1 MPVLDIEGL
10 YKQVEEA
17 STLPTLKEA
26 DALNSIFSAWDEALR
41 GKPCKECNLLHDE
54 ADMVVCER
62 CNEVFHPHCAN
73 STGLTPI
80 HEGPWYC
87 YRCVGELF
95 LNGSPDP
102 IQDIPLIYYLFR
114 GIETED
120 PEVSSRVHRMA

>member
-1 MPVLDIEGL
+1 M
-10 YKQVEEA
+10 EEA

-26 DALNSIFSAWDEALR
+26 DAVNSIFAAWDETLR

-73 STGLTPI
+73 ATGLTPI

-114 GIETED
+114 GIEPED

>member
-26 DALNSIFSAWDEALR
+26 DTMNGIFSAWDEALR

-102 IQDIPLIYYLFR
+102 IQDIPLIY
-114 GIETED
+114 
-120 PEVSSRVHRMA
+120 